1 MHARARALLK
11 LKPASQD
18 DRLDIEDD
26 DDDEEVKCQEEGG
39 HEESSCPPMKLRRR
53 GRGGGAAVQQVT
65 RSAAR
70 RVQGWR
76 CWRVGR
82 AERYR
87 GGGSARAGRRRGA
100 LRACNGEARGRL
112 WHALRDKGLL
122 LFGHRLPACTHGQ
135 RWIKVPAPANFGH
148 RQCIMCG
155 FTWFPDVFELPFD
168 PRSMHPR
175 IMGTGPAGAQRSTF
189 GSRYRRLQILG
200 IGNA

>member
-112 WHALRDKGLL
+112 RHAATGQGALQTVPRVLRILL
-122 LFGHRLPACTHGQ
+122 STEASAFFYKATG
-135 RWIKVPAPANFGH
+135 
-148 RQCIMCG
+148 
-155 FTWFPDVFELPFD
+155 
-168 PRSMHPR
+168 RS
-175 IMGTGPAGAQRSTF
+175 QSQVKRSASGMNVTNNHDRRES
-189 GSRYRRLQILG
+189 GS
-200 IGNA
+200 

>member
-112 WHALRDKGLL
+112 RHAATGQGALQTVPRVLRILL
-122 LFGHRLPACTHGQ
+122 STEASAFFLQGYRSVAKPS
-135 RWIKVPAPANFGH
+135 NFC
-148 RQCIMCG
+148 RRVFLSLTLILLSFVTFMPDAER
-155 FTWFPDVFELPFD
+155 FTCLCDRPVAL
-168 PRSMHPR
+168 
-175 IMGTGPAGAQRSTF
+175 
-189 GSRYRRLQILG
+189 
-200 IGNA
+200 